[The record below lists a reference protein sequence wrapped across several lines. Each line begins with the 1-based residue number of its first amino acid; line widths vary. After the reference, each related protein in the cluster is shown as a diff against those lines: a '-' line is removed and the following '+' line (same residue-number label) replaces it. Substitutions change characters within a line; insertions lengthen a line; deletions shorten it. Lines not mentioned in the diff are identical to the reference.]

1 MRLQRTKIVTLAN
14 QKGGCGKTT
23 STVSLAAAFALEGYS
38 VALVDAD
45 PQCNATDSFGIDKDS
60 LVEDGR
66 YTLADGYL
74 TKKAAREIEYP
85 FAEERFEARLTLIPG
100 NRGLNT
106 VSHRLDAQL
115 QATVSNE
122 NYSDLDADDIK
133 NEHRMRLRQSL
144 ESLRGHRDI
153 VVIDTPPELGFLMTT
168 ALIASDWYI
177 VPVFPSGYDLKGLE
191 TLARTVEKVRKR
203 YNPTLRL
210 AGVLLGNYD
219 RTAKLDKDIH
229 RALVDKFGEDLV
241 FRTTIARSVKHR
253 ESTLYRKT
261 IFEHAPTDQASLQ
274 YAELLKEMLNRGAK
288 GAFSATLNPL
298 PDENALGRIAPDD
311 GIDSLDE
318 VEVGSVANG

>member
-1 MRLQRTKIVTLAN
+1 VTLAN

-23 STVSLAAAFALEGYS
+23 GSVSLAAAFALEGYS

-60 LVEDGR
+60 LIEQGR
-66 YTLADGYL
+66 YTLADAYL

-85 FAEERFEARLTLIPG
+85 FPDERFESRLTLVPG

-144 ESLRGHRDI
+144 ESLRGHRDL

-191 TLARTVEKVRKR
+191 TLWKTVEKVRTR
-203 YNPTLRL
+203 FNPKLE
-210 AGVLLGNYD
+210 LLGVMLGNFD
-219 RTAKLDKDIH
+219 TRPKLDSDIQKM
-229 RALVDKFGEDLV
+229 LSQKFGKDLFSTV
-241 FRTTIARSVKHR
+241 IHRSVKHR
-253 ESTLYRKT
+253 EASVYGQT
-261 IFEHAPTDQASLQ
+261 IFEHAEGQLAAEQFQALAHEVLDRLEKALQ
-274 YAELLKEMLNRGAK
+274 IEAPPARLL
-288 GAFSATLNPL
+288 L
-298 PDENALGRIAPDD
+298 P
-311 GIDSLDE
+311 E
-318 VEVGSVANG
+318 VSHG